1 MEKEKNNR
9 GVIIL
14 LTVIIVILSVLCVLF
29 ATDTITLNTKTS
41 ENTTKETSNSQSN
54 TTENNNSIT
63 KEEATNILKTAADRL
78 GRISNGYPYC
88 GENMAY
94 DEKDVILNE
103 HNMSTHTA
111 SKDYTTLNDMKKDL
125 EKYMSTELVSK
136 YIIDTLYIE
145 KNNKLYCTTYH
156 RGTII
161 YDKENSSYSIERLT
175 NDELTATGIIS
186 TMDDTGEYYKKNA
199 NIEMKKINNNWQITK
214 YEVNE

>member
-14 LTVIIVILSVLCVLF
+14 LTVIIVILAVLCILF

-41 ENTTKETSNSQSN
+41 ENTTKETSNSQTN

-63 KEEATNILKTAADRL
+63 KEEATIILKTAADRL
-78 GRISNGYPYC
+78 GKVSNGYPYC
-88 GENMAY
+88 GENMTY
-94 DEKDVILNE
+94 DEVDVILDE
-103 HNMSTHTA
+103 HNISTHTA
-111 SKDYTTLNDMKKDL
+111 SKDYTSLNNLKDDL
-125 EKYMSTELVSK
+125 RKYISEEMINK
-136 YIIDTLYIE
+136 YIIDTNYIE
-145 KNNKLYCTTYH
+145 KDQKLYCKTYH
-156 RGTII
+156 RGTID
-161 YDKENSSYSIERLT
+161 YDKINSSYNIETFT